1 MCDWEEMEN
10 FTMGW
15 ERVRPLVQGGIEL
28 GDDTLLPLLVAVAQ
42 LRSRLV
48 RCVLK
53 RTELF
58 NVKIFH

>member
-28 GDDTLLPLLVAVAQ
+28 GDDALLPLLVAVA
-42 LRSRLV
+42 
-48 RCVLK
+48 
-53 RTELF
+53 
-58 NVKIFH
+58 